1 MTLLDY
7 SFPVPSG
14 SVFDQT
20 IARDWY
26 DGLTS
31 GVTKSSH
38 LIVAFK
44 FDILAWGPSQQ
55 KRVFAFAPL
64 TPEVFSRMVNLL
76 KNQVEQRRPIWFPEW
91 PVWQSGENARGAE
104 IGDLLSTAGPPE
116 YVVATDSMFTTL
128 LAAKPLDSAAR
139 KLLPTTYD
147 GIPSSDSFE
156 YWREFLSLSE
166 Q

>member
-1 MTLLDY
+1 MTLLDC
-7 SFPVPSG
+7 SFPVSSR

-26 DGLTS
+26 DGVTS
-31 GVTKSSH
+31 GVTSSAH
-38 LIVAFK
+38 LGVAFR
-44 FDILAWGPSQQ
+44 FDIIAWGPSQQ

-64 TPEVFSRMVNLL
+64 TTEVFSKMVAFL
-76 KNQVEQRRPIWFPEW
+76 KEQEEPGWPIWFPEW
-91 PVWQSGENARGAE
+91 PVWQTDKNARGAE
-104 IGDLLSTAGPPE
+104 IGDLLSKAGPPE
-116 YVVATDSMFTTL
+116 YAVASDSMFTTL
-128 LAAKPLDSAAR
+128 LAAKALDSTAR